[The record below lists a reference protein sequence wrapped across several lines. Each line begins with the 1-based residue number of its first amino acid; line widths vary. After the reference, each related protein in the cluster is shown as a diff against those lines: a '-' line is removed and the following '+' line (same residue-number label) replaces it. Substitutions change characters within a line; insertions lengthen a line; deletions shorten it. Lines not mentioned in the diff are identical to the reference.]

1 MTTNYDIKKD
11 EKGKDLCRFM
21 FEWVDK
27 NGETQTVETNCIE
40 TAQTVIGL
48 LSGEICLADLEQQ

>member
-1 MTTNYDIKKD
+1 MKTNYDIKKD

-27 NGETQTVETNCIE
+27 NGET
-40 TAQTVIGL
+40 
-48 LSGEICLADLEQQ
+48 